1 MEIKKVSGGVCAAK
15 GFKAWGTFGG
25 LGKPGKG
32 KDDMAVV
39 LSDCVGTAAA
49 VYTSNKV
56 KAAHISVCKEHL
68 ADGKAQAMLC
78 NSINANTCTP
88 DGVEVAKYNCSLLAR
103 EAGIAA
109 EDIIVTSTGVIG
121 KPMPREPFEKGIP
134 ELVKNASY
142 DGGDKAAKAIMTT
155 DTLDKQAA
163 VVFSAGGKECT
174 IGGMAKGSGMI
185 HINMGTMLCFLTTD
199 CAISSEMLEKALRAE
214 VVDSFN
220 QVSID
225 GDTSTNDTLSIIANG
240 MAGNET
246 IVSEGEDFENF
257 KAALHEISVIFA
269 RKIAGDGEGCTKL
282 IQAHVSGAP
291 DKETARLISKSIICS
306 SLFKAAIF
314 GCDANWGRVLCAIGY
329 TPADFDASNIDVS
342 LSSAKGSIDVC
353 SGSASLPMDED
364 KALEILKEEEV
375 NVEVD
380 IHDGDADA
388 YAWGCDL
395 TYEYVKINGEY
406 RS

>member
-1 MEIKKVSGGVCAAK
+1 
-15 GFKAWGTFGG
+15 
-25 LGKPGKG
+25 
-32 KDDMAVV
+32 
-39 LSDCVGTAAA
+39 
-49 VYTSNKV
+49 
-56 KAAHISVCKEHL
+56 
-68 ADGKAQAMLC
+68 MLC

-121 KPMPREPFEKGIP
+121 KPMPKEPFEKGIP

-214 VVDSFN
+214 VADSFN

-240 MAGNET
+240 MQ
-246 IVSEGEDFENF
+246 
-257 KAALHEISVIFA
+257 
-269 RKIAGDGEGCTKL
+269 KI
-282 IQAHVSGAP
+282 
-291 DKETARLISKSIICS
+291 
-306 SLFKAAIF
+306 
-314 GCDANWGRVLCAIGY
+314 
-329 TPADFDASNIDVS
+329 
-342 LSSAKGSIDVC
+342 
-353 SGSASLPMDED
+353 
-364 KALEILKEEEV
+364 
-375 NVEVD
+375 
-380 IHDGDADA
+380 
-388 YAWGCDL
+388 
-395 TYEYVKINGEY
+395 
-406 RS
+406 